1 MQKNGLIRKIKLISK
16 FMTSKLGKH
25 AIAIHIFPNISRIK
39 DNEKKKFDQ
48 LIKKSHKMWWRN
60 YLQNFFLNK
69 QN

>member
-1 MQKNGLIRKIKLISK
+1 
-16 FMTSKLGKH
+16 MTSEPGKH
-25 AIAIHIFPNISRIK
+25 TIAIHILPNISRIK